1 MSGIG
6 LDMIEELFTQY
17 IQSSNPAIKGEI
29 VQKFAPLA
37 AKTAGKFVRQGVEYE
52 DLYQVAMISL
62 LRAIDRFDSTK
73 GVKFG
78 AFALPTV
85 IGDIKHYIR
94 DFSSTM
100 RMPRT
105 SSELASKL
113 RRAETELVGQLG
125 RYPTTVELAG
135 YVGVPV
141 DKALEALEAASSLQV
156 MSIDGAD
163 NQDGEQMDSLFGM
176 EDSGYEAVI
185 SRETVHAMLKGLS
198 DEDKKVLV
206 DRYINGKTQV
216 ELARELGVTQ
226 MTVSRMER
234 RIIDTLR
241 SKHF

>member
-1 MSGIG
+1 VSEIGQDITEALFARYIESG
-6 LDMIEELFTQY
+6 D
-17 IQSSNPAIKGEI
+17 PDIKGEI
-29 VQKFAPLA
+29 VQTFAPLA
-37 AKTAGKFVRQGVEYE
+37 SKTAGKFVRQGVEYE
-52 DLYQVAMISL
+52 DLYQVAMMSL

-94 DFSSTM
+94 DFSATM

-113 RRAETELVGQLG
+113 RRAEAELVGTLG
-125 RYPTTVELAG
+125 RYPTTEELAS
-135 YVGVPV
+135 YVDVPV
-141 DKALEALEAASSLQV
+141 DKALEALEAASSMQF

-163 NQDGEQMDSLFGM
+163 NQDGEQMESLFGM
-176 EDSGYEAVI
+176 EDSGFEAVI
-185 SRETVHAMLKGLS
+185 SRETVHALLKGLS
-198 DEDKKVLV
+198 DEDRKVLV
-206 DRYINGKTQV
+206 DRYIHGKTQA
-216 ELARELGVTQ
+216 ELAREMGVTQ

-234 RIIDTLR
+234 RIIDTIR

>member
-1 MSGIG
+1 M
-6 LDMIEELFTQY
+6 M
-17 IQSSNPAIKGEI
+17 
-29 VQKFAPLA
+29 
-37 AKTAGKFVRQGVEYE
+37 
-52 DLYQVAMISL
+52 SL

-94 DFSSTM
+94 DFSATM

-113 RRAETELVGQLG
+113 RRAEAELVGTLG
-125 RYPTTVELAG
+125 RYPTTEELAS
-135 YVGVPV
+135 YVDVPV
-141 DKALEALEAASSLQV
+141 DKALEALEAASSMQF

-163 NQDGEQMDSLFGM
+163 NQDGEQMESLFGM

-185 SRETVHAMLKGLS
+185 SRETVHALLKGLS
-198 DEDKKVLV
+198 DEDRKVLV
-206 DRYINGKTQV
+206 DRYIHGKTQA
-216 ELARELGVTQ
+216 ELAREMGVTQ

-234 RIIDTLR
+234 RIIDTIR